1 MGCASD
7 CCVFIVIFAL
17 IYFIGFNNLLDFVVT
32 VTENIPLIGRLI
44 TFLFSLL
51 STIISYIPFYWLY
64 VVLICG
70 LNIAY
75 QLFFESS
82 LRRTFR
88 QNQISEVLY
97 IMALGFVLPTAIS
110 LFLINSNLVVYLFM
124 PFHLALMSFH
134 IRNINGPF
142 DYNVIRNFVLLV
154 LAMPIITGSTHF
166 VEYCIKS
173 AAMKVHDL

>member
-1 MGCASD
+1 MSCASS

-17 IYFIGFNNLLDFVVT
+17 VYFVGFNNLLDFVVT

-44 TFLFSLL
+44 ALVFSLL
-51 STIISYIPFYWLY
+51 STVISFVPFYWLY
-64 VVLICG
+64 VILICG

-82 LRRTFR
+82 IRRTFR

-97 IMALGFVLPTAIS
+97 IMALGFVLPTAVS
-110 LFLINSNLVVYLFM
+110 LVLINSNLVVYLIM

-134 IRNINGPF
+134 IRNVNGPF
-142 DYNVIRNFVLLV
+142 DYNVVRNFVLLV
-154 LAMPIITGSTHF
+154 LTMPIIASSTHF

-173 AAMKVHDL
+173 VAMKVHDL